1 MNIVIMGPPG
11 AGKGTVCER
20 LVNNFDYKFIC
31 AGDLLRK
38 EKSSGSKL
46 GNEIASIIDKGNL
59 VPDSMIT
66 NIIKNE
72 ISKPISIKESFLI
85 DGYPRTIGQA
95 RDLDR
100 MINVQVVIWLTIS
113 DETTITRNLKRGETS
128 GRPDDSNVDI
138 IKLRIENYKRDSYPL
153 KNYYNG
159 KLVEVNG
166 EGTPDEV
173 YNSIVSILYETHME
187 PKSISEIL

>member
-1 MNIVIMGPPG
+1 MGPPG

-46 GNEIASIIDKGNL
+46 GNKIASIIDKGNL
-59 VPDSMIT
+59 VPDNMIT

-100 MINVQVVIWLTIS
+100 MINVQIVIWLTVS
-113 DETTITRNLKRGETS
+113 DETTITRNLKRGLTS

-138 IKLRIENYKRDSYPL
+138 IRLRIENYKRDSYPL

>member
-38 EKSSGSKL
+38 EKLSGSKL

-59 VPDSMIT
+59 VPDNMIT

-100 MINVQVVIWLTIS
+100 MINVQVVIWLTVS
-113 DETTITRNLKRGETS
+113 DETTITRNLKRGVTS

-138 IKLRIENYKRDSYPL
+138 IRLRIENYKRDSYPL

-187 PKSISEIL
+187 PKSISKIL

>member
-46 GNEIASIIDKGNL
+46 GNKIASIIDKGNL
-59 VPDSMIT
+59 VPDNMIT

-100 MINVQVVIWLTIS
+100 MINVQIVIWLTVS
-113 DETTITRNLKRGETS
+113 DETTITRNLKRGLTS

-138 IKLRIENYKRDSYPL
+138 IRLRIENYKRDSYPL